1 MSDVID
7 ELFKRFEKRLKDIES
22 EMIREVQRIS
32 REIERTFTSIRKP
45 WYSYEV
51 SGIHGETIEPL
62 YTIRDL
68 GDRIVIYLDLPYSA
82 TGSLDIKFSGNIM
95 YISAKLKSKINLEN
109 WSSRY
114 RGIEV
119 SEYKTAITLP
129 FTPDPNNVKIRAK
142 KGVVEIVIFK

>member
-7 ELFKRFEKRLKDIES
+7 EFFKRFEKRLKDLES

-32 REIERTFTSIRKP
+32 REIERTFTSIKQP
-45 WYSYEV
+45 WYSYEAPR
-51 SGIHGETIEPL
+51 IHGETIEPL
-62 YTIRDL
+62 YTMRDL

-82 TGSLDIKFSGNIM
+82 TGTLDVKFSGNIM
-95 YISAKLKSKINLEN
+95 YISAKLKSKINLED
-109 WSSRY
+109 WSNRY
-114 RGIEV
+114 RGVEV

>member
-1 MSDVID
+1 MSDLLD
-7 ELFKRFEKRLKDIES
+7 EFFKKIEKRMKDFEN

-32 REIERTFTSIRKP
+32 REIERTVTFLRQP
-45 WYSYEV
+45 RYLYEAPK
-51 SGIHGETIEPL
+51 IYGEAIEPL

-68 GDRIVIYLDLPYSA
+68 GDRIVIYLDLPYSS
-82 TGSLDIKFSGNIM
+82 TGTLDVKFSGNIM
-95 YISAKLKSKINLEN
+95 YISAKLKSKINLEH

-119 SEYKTAITLP
+119 SEYRTAITLP
-129 FTPDPNNVKIRAK
+129 FAPDPNNVKIRAK